1 MFSNCHTGLSHTRIQ
16 ATVPLTMSMLRSA
29 HSLEQGTSGHSRQD
43 ERACSSETATF
54 AVRTAYCCIHSTFG
68 TSLPA
73 RRPRR
78 IVLVCIEG
86 LDIARTRRRDPFR
99 ARAHLDR
106 RKQVRALHESTWQ
119 RGCATA
125 WTFKSARL
133 DTLGT
138 VGGPGDPQSLART
151 HALPFLA
158 AGWSAAAQNLLA
170 TCSASAHTTCARWP
184 GAGSCSGGCE
194 MRSPRA
200 CQTLWRAAP
209 Q

>member
-1 MFSNCHTGLSHTRIQ
+1 
-16 ATVPLTMSMLRSA
+16 MSMLRSA

-106 RKQVRALHESTWQ
+106 RKQVRALHESAWQ

-125 WTFKSARL
+125 STFKSARL

-138 VGGPGDPQSLART
+138 VGGPAEPQSLRALTLCLSWQLDGARRPRICSPPGAR
-151 HALPFLA
+151 ALTLPARDGLEP
-158 AGWSAAAQNLLA
+158 AAAA
-170 TCSASAHTTCARWP
+170 AAAR
-184 GAGSCSGGCE
+184 
-194 MRSPRA
+194 
-200 CQTLWRAAP
+200 
-209 Q
+209 